1 MKAKKEKLLTE
12 DVSTH
17 FSVKNL
23 LKDLTYTYELVRS
36 IRKPAFLN
44 AQVKEITVWRSLRRL
59 QRKTFQLSTCSGGAL
74 IFFIPV
80 KIVLMGKESNESA
93 ISRKVS
99 LRHKAKTFK

>member
-44 AQVKEITVWRSLRRL
+44 AQVKEIYRMAFSKEVAEEDFSIIYLLRGSFNFL
-59 QRKTFQLSTCSGGAL
+59 YSSKNS
-74 IFFIPV
+74 ID
-80 KIVLMGKESNESA
+80 GKG
-93 ISRKVS
+93 IQ
-99 LRHKAKTFK
+99 